1 MKLKITIIV
10 LLLSNFAFSQNKG
23 LGSWHVVN
31 AQLSLSN
38 KWEAFAELQTRSNKF
53 FDDFFYYE
61 IKGGAS
67 YSINSNFS
75 VLVGVGRYATYAGDG
90 NFVKPFDNEEF
101 RVWQQLTM
109 NQYLDRLKIEHRY
122 RAEQKW
128 VTDGYRN
135 RFRYRLNAMLP
146 LNAAKLVPGT
156 LYLNAYNE
164 VFLNNKAPHFERNRF
179 FAGAGYILTPVTT
192 VQAGYVNQYNY
203 ALDKRGGKNFLQF
216 SLILQFEYD
225 EDRERIPHLMD

>member
-10 LLLSNFAFSQNKG
+10 LLLSKFVFSQNKD
-23 LGSWHVVN
+23 LGSWQVVN
-31 AQLSLSN
+31 AQLSLSS
-38 KWEAFAELQTRSNKF
+38 KWETFAELQARSNRF
-53 FDDFFYYE
+53 FDNFFYYE
-61 IKGGAS
+61 IKGGVS
-67 YSINSNFS
+67 YSINKNFS
-75 VLVGVGRYATYAGDG
+75 FLVGVGRYATYSGDG
-90 NFVKPFDNEEF
+90 NFAKPFDNEEF
-101 RVWQQLTM
+101 RIWQQVTM

-128 VTDGYRN
+128 LTDGYRN

-146 LNAAKLVPGT
+146 LNNAKLVPGT
-156 LYLNAYNE
+156 FYLNAYDE

-203 ALDKRGGKNFLQF
+203 SLDKRGGKNFLQF
-216 SLILQFEYD
+216 SLMLQFEYD
-225 EDRERIPHLMD
+225 DDRERIPNLMD